1 MRRRRNILVYV
12 CGLLVYVKWWFLQHS
27 SQWWY
32 RLDGDDGDNGHDG
45 HDDGELSHFH
55 AVVIHCLCQDTDG
68 DDGDGDLGMLV
79 FRYAALRLI
88 QSRRVLANGKVLHKV
103 NLYSDLVGIFTR
115 LCGEYEDV
123 WKNKGSPICITGC
136 QYLILFVCREGD
148 VYKVVD

>member
-32 RLDGDDGDNGHDG
+32 RLDDDDGEDGYNG
-45 HDDGELSHFH
+45 HDDGELGHFH
-55 AVVIHCLCQDTDG
+55 MQLPSTVYVRILMVTMAMVILVCWYSGMQHW
-68 DDGDGDLGMLV
+68 DLYKVEG
-79 FRYAALRLI
+79 
-88 QSRRVLANGKVLHKV
+88 LANGKVLHKV

-123 WKNKGSPICITGC
+123 WKNKGSSICITGC
-136 QYLILFVCREGD
+136 QYLNKFVCREGD